1 MINQTEKKV
10 YQEIASTTQAQTTG
24 AFIGTLNE
32 IRLHELVKRYAE
44 IDCHK
49 AGADQELQA
58 LREEIKNLIESNRGG
73 TTGMHGFIGERVQV
87 SFSNAWAVMQGQEK
101 AYTLIDDNGMT
112 DYLRGN
118 TLIQQ
123 KACLSDKA
131 LGLTHIAAHA
141 EKYPV
146 FIQENGIYQI
156 PKDFYAKYQRFVNMA
171 EETAL
176 KLRKEDLRM
185 WKRVQ
190 EFKAAV
196 PEAKVE
202 PMVVT
207 YDEIQAGAVNGTIDR
222 EMAAVEKEYRKQRNA
237 AENACKP
244 TVHEGLKVTACSAAL
259 EGIVDGSISILEHKQ
274 ERGKI
279 RNFEKEDWKEIGI
292 DTAKGIGKGAIRGT
306 AVYAATNIVHVP
318 ADVASATVTGAFG
331 VIENSSRYIKGEC
344 TGKECAI
351 GIADACASAAVSAI
365 STKLGRRFIPIPFL
379 GPLIGNAAGTLLYK
393 VAKKPIIK
401 LLNSLTETEACPT

>member
-87 SFSNAWAVMQGQEK
+87 SFSNARAVMQGQEK

-190 EFKAAV
+190 EFKAAI

-202 PMVVT
+202 PMVV
-207 YDEIQAGAVNGTIDR
+207 I
-222 EMAAVEKEYRKQRNA
+222 
-237 AENACKP
+237 
-244 TVHEGLKVTACSAAL
+244 L
-259 EGIVDGSISILEHKQ
+259 ISI
-274 ERGKI
+274 
-279 RNFEKEDWKEIGI
+279 
-292 DTAKGIGKGAIRGT
+292 
-306 AVYAATNIVHVP
+306 
-318 ADVASATVTGAFG
+318 
-331 VIENSSRYIKGEC
+331 
-344 TGKECAI
+344 
-351 GIADACASAAVSAI
+351 
-365 STKLGRRFIPIPFL
+365 
-379 GPLIGNAAGTLLYK
+379 
-393 VAKKPIIK
+393 
-401 LLNSLTETEACPT
+401 